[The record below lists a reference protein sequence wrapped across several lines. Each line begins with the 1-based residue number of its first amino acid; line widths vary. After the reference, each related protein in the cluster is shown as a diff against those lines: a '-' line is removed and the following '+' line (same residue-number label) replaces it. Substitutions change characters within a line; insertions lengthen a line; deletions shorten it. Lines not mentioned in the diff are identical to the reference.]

1 MKYSCKLFECVV
13 ALKTS
18 THMLTMFL
26 LFTNVHLYP
35 QGFPSL
41 PPAAINTTTQTHIQV
56 LVAYHPINSYL
67 R

>member
-13 ALKTS
+13 ALKPS
-18 THMLTMFL
+18 THMLTIFL

-41 PPAAINTTTQTHIQV
+41 PTTQTHIQV